1 MQARLQRLKQ
11 FLIETGLASEQF
23 RLDIESGDADCSFDE
38 IEAFE
43 QDNSTQPITYTLAE
57 PDLQFYMTVSYQ
69 LSIYVA
75 GYAGEVADLLRKVGW
90 WLHSE
95 GQRKQMQFMAELNN
109 NETVDL
115 MIDLGIV
122 EVSKNIG
129 EEVVTC

>member
-1 MQARLQRLKQ
+1 MQVRLQRLKQ
-11 FLIETGLASEQF
+11 FLIETGLAAEQF
-23 RLDIESGDADCSFDE
+23 RLDIEGGDADCSFDE
-38 IEAFE
+38 IEASV

-57 PDLQFYMTVSYQ
+57 PDLQFYMTLSYQ

-95 GQRKQMQFMAELNN
+95 GQRKRLRFMAELNN

-115 MIDLGIV
+115 MIDLEII
-122 EVSKNIG
+122 EINKNNGG
-129 EEVVTC
+129 EIVTC